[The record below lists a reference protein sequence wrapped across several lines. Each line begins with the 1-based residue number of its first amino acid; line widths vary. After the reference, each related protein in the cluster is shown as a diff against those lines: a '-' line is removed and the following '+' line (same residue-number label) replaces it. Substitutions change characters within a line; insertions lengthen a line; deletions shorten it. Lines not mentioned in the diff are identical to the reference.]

1 MTKLTAFSIN
11 AVVKL
16 LELLVR
22 IAPFVQDAI
31 DIFKKKKDEPQ
42 TPAS

>member
-1 MTKLTAFSIN
+1 MTKLTLFSIN

-16 LELLVR
+16 LEILVR
-22 IAPFVQDAI
+22 ILPFVQDAI

>member
-11 AVVKL
+11 VVVKI

-22 IAPFVQDAI
+22 VLPFIQDAI
-31 DIFKKKKDEPQ
+31 DIFKKKDEPQ
-42 TPAS
+42 KPAS

>member
-22 IAPFVQDAI
+22 VLPFVQDAI
-31 DIFKKKKDEPQ
+31 EIFKKKKDEPHE
-42 TPAS
+42 PAS

>member
-1 MTKLTAFSIN
+1 MTKLTAFSIK
-11 AVVKL
+11 AVVKI

-22 IAPFVQDAI
+22 VLPFIQDAI
-31 DIFKKKKDEPQ
+31 DNFKKKDEPQ

>member
-22 IAPFVQDAI
+22 VLPYVQDAI

-42 TPAS
+42 KPAS

>member
-11 AVVKL
+11 AIVKL
-16 LELLVR
+16 LEILVR
-22 IAPFVQDAI
+22 VLPFVQDAI

>member
-16 LELLVR
+16 LDILVR
-22 IAPFVQDAI
+22 VLPFVQDAI

>member
-1 MTKLTAFSIN
+1 MTKLTAFSIS

-16 LELLVR
+16 LEILVR
-22 IAPFVQDAI
+22 VLPFVQDAI